1 MLERIIL
8 ESSLGTVACLFCPLL
23 VLTGLVAIQSIVFS
37 SLFNHNIIIEQKDK
51 KVELHSRYKGM
62 SQSIPGRPIAPSP
75 LPLYLLDTFNI
86 STAAILVLL
95 EWLLTLFYHL
105 LDACG

>member
-1 MLERIIL
+1 
-8 ESSLGTVACLFCPLL
+8 
-23 VLTGLVAIQSIVFS
+23 
-37 SLFNHNIIIEQKDK
+37 
-51 KVELHSRYKGM
+51 M

-95 EWLLTLFYHL
+95 EWLTHFVLPFIRCMWVRQDNHQRVRAYVKFQRAASFICLTYYE
-105 LDACG
+105 CSECCYK